1 MQGLPDQRVMTQG
14 QQMANSGRGGMTMP
28 PMNVT
33 HMPMNLPPNMIM
45 SPRETFSQQHV
56 HKNMVESINHNIPT
70 AESMYTP
77 IPPELLQKQFVG
89 LSSQGQFATQMTGH
103 IPGQLPPGVIPGRG
117 LPTQGFAMQGGMQG
131 VQQQRVISQ
140 QSQQFYPPN
149 MMSTPQTNGNY
160 VYTRRI
166 IDPNS
171 GGVMA
176 E

>member
-1 MQGLPDQRVMTQG
+1 
-14 QQMANSGRGGMTMP
+14 
-28 PMNVT
+28 
-33 HMPMNLPPNMIM
+33 
-45 SPRETFSQQHV
+45 
-56 HKNMVESINHNIPT
+56 MVESINHNIPT

-89 LSSQGQFATQMTGH
+89 LPSHGQFSTQMTGHMPTQMMGH
-103 IPGQLPPGVIPGRG
+103 IPGQLPPGVVPGRG
-117 LPTQGFAMQGGMQG
+117 LPQGFTTQGMQG

-140 QSQQFYPPN
+140 QAQQQFYPPN
-149 MMSTPQTNGNY
+149 MMSMPQSNGNY